1 MRGRNGG
8 NRRRDVTDE
17 RGDRR
22 RRRRGRSRGVA
33 DRLTDLAGCVV
44 GVQRCVGGVGEA
56 DRLRER
62 ERAETGDDADPPF
75 ADVCAQRPNHGREAS
90 RALRA

>member
-22 RRRRGRSRGVA
+22 RRRHGRSRGVA
-33 DRLTDLAGCVV
+33 HRLTDVTGCVV

-62 ERAETGDDADPPF
+62 ERAQTGDDAGPPF
-75 ADVCAQRPNHGREAS
+75 AEACTQ
-90 RALRA
+90 